1 MSKENDILQRLH
13 KVIDEKFNRTDRTK
27 RVDPFL
33 LKKKVTMWALA
44 KEFEDIEPTE
54 MVGIL
59 QDLVI
64 RDSVETNIFDD
75 DVNPFDAYFIPK
87 TELMSE
93 EDFKTYMRVKGELN

>member
-13 KVIDEKFNRTDRTK
+13 KVIDEKFKRTNRTK
-27 RVDPFL
+27 RIDPFA
-33 LKKKVTMWALA
+33 LKMTLTMWTLSE
-44 KEFEDIEPTE
+44 EFEDIEPSE

-59 QDLVI
+59 QELVT

-75 DVNPFDAYFIPK
+75 GVNPFDAYFIPK